1 MKSVAWSARLVK
13 QVSFAAAFGLLAVTA
28 APADEAD
35 YRFQLHYRVSLGA
48 LPIGNA
54 TLVGTFEGPKYRID
68 GFGKLTGIAGVLYE
82 YSASASSA
90 GRLQAGKTQANA
102 FSVNA
107 SDGKKTATIRMT
119 MTSAGVR
126 QLKITPTPT
135 PYHVNHPNRVKVT
148 EADKRGIIDPIS
160 ALFVPG
166 GYSVDGFDKRA
177 CQRSVPIF
185 NGQERFDVNLE
196 YRAIQSVSGGVGF
209 ADEVLVCTARY
220 RAIAGHRTDKD
231 EVKTAE
237 KISAEVMLTPVPG
250 SDILVPYR
258 VTIPTPLG
266 AAVVQATELT
276 ASGAL
281 QSRAA
286 ALAD

>member
-1 MKSVAWSARLVK
+1 MKSVAWCAGLAKRTAIAAVIGLAAITTGSADD
-13 QVSFAAAFGLLAVTA
+13 S
-28 APADEAD
+28 D
-35 YRFQLHYRVSLGA
+35 YKFQLSYRVSLGA

-54 TLVGTFEGPKYRID
+54 TLVGTFDGPKYRID

-90 GRLQAGKTQANA
+90 GRLQAGRTQANA

-107 SDGKKTATIRMT
+107 TDGKKTATIRMT
-119 MTSAGVR
+119 MNSAGIR

-166 GYSVDGFDKRA
+166 GYTADGFDKRA
-177 CQRSVPIF
+177 CERSVPIF
-185 NGQERFDVNLE
+185 NGQERFDVDLE
-196 YRAIQSVSGGVGF
+196 YRAIQPVAGGGRF

-237 KISAEVMLTPVPG
+237 KMSVEVMLTPVPG

-266 AAVVQATELT
+266 AAVVQATDLAAT
-276 ASGAL
+276 GAL

-286 ALAD
+286 ALGN

>member
-1 MKSVAWSARLVK
+1 MKSVALCAGLVK
-13 QVSFAAAFGLLAVTA
+13 LATSAAIFGIAATAAASAE
-28 APADEAD
+28 DSD
-35 YRFQLHYRVSLGA
+35 YRFQLSYRVSLGA
-48 LPIGNA
+48 LPIGDA
-54 TLVGTFEGPKYRID
+54 TLIGTFDGPKYRLD

-82 YSASASSA
+82 YSASASAA
-90 GRLQAGKTQANA
+90 GRLQAGRTQANA

-107 SDGKKTATIRMT
+107 TDGKKTATIRMT

-148 EADKRGIIDPIS
+148 DADKRGIIDPIS

-177 CQRSVPIF
+177 CQRSVPVF

-196 YRAIQSVSGGVGF
+196 YRAIQPVSGGGRF

-220 RAIAGHRTDKD
+220 RPIAGHRTDKD

-237 KISAEVMLTPVPG
+237 KMSVEVMLTPVPG

-258 VTIPTPLG
+258 VTVPTPLG
-266 AAVVQATELT
+266 AAVIQATDLAAT
-276 ASGAL
+276 GAL
-281 QSRAA
+281 QTRAA
-286 ALAD
+286 GLGN